1 MKFGTFAATALLAV
15 TAVGVSTATVH
26 AEPSAAVAEQ
36 MQSEGVEQG
45 VGYRTRLI
53 ASDTADTADAEQAEK
68 SDPQASDSGKP
79 QLADVG
85 RTIETVVTNGR
96 FALTE
101 DGRTAT
107 LTSADGEVIAEVP
120 LEFDLNGSRVSV
132 AHEISDD
139 GQRLALTP
147 DVTAEQIGE
156 MRPISSMSKLVAELE
171 KNVIGLV
178 VGGIVGGIIGSLIG
192 LGFFS
197 LLTGPIGL
205 VVGAVAGGLIMG
217 GQPFADAVLA
227 VLNGEP

>member
-53 ASDTADTADAEQAEK
+53 ASDTADAEQAEK

-79 QLADVG
+79 QLGDIG